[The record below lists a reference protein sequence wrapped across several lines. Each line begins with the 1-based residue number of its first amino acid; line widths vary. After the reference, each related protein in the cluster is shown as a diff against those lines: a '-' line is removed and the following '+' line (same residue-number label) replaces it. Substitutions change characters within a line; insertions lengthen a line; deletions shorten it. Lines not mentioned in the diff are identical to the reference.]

1 MLLTRYSAYLSTR
14 VKTTHRGVKLERSN
28 TVFIGRKP
36 VLNYVLACMTLF
48 KSDHEEIIVKARGRS
63 ISRAVDV
70 VEVLRNRFMPKAQ
83 VEKIEIGTEQLSSDD
98 RGPSNVSTIDIYVK
112 A

>member
-1 MLLTRYSAYLSTR
+1 M
-14 VKTTHRGVKLERSN
+14 ERSN

-48 KSDHEEIIVKARGRS
+48 KSGHEEVIIKARGRS

-70 VEVLRNRFMPKAQ
+70 VEVLRNRFMPKAEVVDIQ
-83 VEKIEIGTEQLSSDD
+83 INTETLENEE
-98 RGPSNVSTIDIYVK
+98 RGPSNVSTIDITVK

>member
-1 MLLTRYSAYLSTR
+1 M
-14 VKTTHRGVKLERSN
+14 ERSN
-28 TVFIGRKP
+28 TVYIGRKP

-48 KSDHEEIIVKARGRS
+48 KSGHGEIVVKARGRS

-70 VEVLRNRFMPKAQ
+70 VEVLRNRFMPKAE
-83 VEKIEIGTEQLSSDD
+83 VVKIEIGTDRIETDD

>member
-1 MLLTRYSAYLSTR
+1 M
-14 VKTTHRGVKLERSN
+14 ERSN

-48 KSDHEEIIVKARGRS
+48 KSGHGEIIIKARGRS

-70 VEVLRNRFMPKAQ
+70 VEVLKNRFMADAEVSDIK
-83 VEKIEIGTEQLSSDD
+83 IGTETVESDD
-98 RGPSNVSTIDIYVK
+98 RGPSNISTIDITVK

>member
-1 MLLTRYSAYLSTR
+1 M
-14 VKTTHRGVKLERSN
+14 ERSN

-48 KSDHEEIIVKARGRS
+48 KSGHGEIIVMARGRS

-70 VEVLRNRFMPKAQ
+70 VEVLRNRFMPNAE
-83 VEKIEIGTEQLSSDD
+83 VVNIEIGTDRIETDD
-98 RGPSNVSTIDIYVK
+98 RGPSNVSTIGIHVK

>member
-1 MLLTRYSAYLSTR
+1 M
-14 VKTTHRGVKLERSN
+14 ERSN

-48 KSDHEEIIVKARGRS
+48 KSGHEEIILKARGRS

-70 VEVLRNRFMPKAQ
+70 VEVLKNRFMPNAEVANIQ
-83 VEKIEIGTEQLSSDD
+83 IGTERLENDD
-98 RGPSNVSTIDIYVK
+98 RGPSNISTIDIMVK

>member
-1 MLLTRYSAYLSTR
+1 MD
-14 VKTTHRGVKLERSN
+14 RSN

-48 KSDHEEIIVKARGRS
+48 KSGYEEVIIKARGRS

-70 VEVLRNRFMPKAQ
+70 VEVLKNRFMADAQ
-83 VEKIEIGTEQLSSDD
+83 VSDIKIGTETVESDD
-98 RGPSNVSTIDIYVK
+98 RGPSNISTIDITVK

>member
-1 MLLTRYSAYLSTR
+1 VSRA
-14 VKTTHRGVKLERSN
+14 N

-48 KSDHEEIIVKARGRS
+48 KSGTGEVLVKARGRS

-70 VEVLRNRFMPKAQ
+70 VEVLRNRFMPDMQ
-83 VEKIEIGTEQLSSDD
+83 VGNISIGTEELIREESNA
-98 RGPSNVSTIDIYVK
+98 PSNVSTIEIK
-112 A
+112 LHR

>member
-1 MLLTRYSAYLSTR
+1 MD
-14 VKTTHRGVKLERSN
+14 RSN

-48 KSDHEEIIVKARGRS
+48 KSGYEEVIIKARGRS

-70 VEVLRNRFMPKAQ
+70 VEVLKNRFMADAVVSDIK
-83 VEKIEIGTEQLSSDD
+83 IGTETVESDD
-98 RGPSNVSTIDIYVK
+98 RGPSNISTIDITVK

>member
-1 MLLTRYSAYLSTR
+1 M
-14 VKTTHRGVKLERSN
+14 ERSN

-48 KSDHEEIIVKARGRS
+48 KSGHGEIVVKARGRS

-70 VEVLRNRFMPKAQ
+70 VEVLRNRFMPNAE
-83 VEKIEIGTEQLSSDD
+83 VVKIEIGTDRIETDD
-98 RGPSNVSTIDIYVK
+98 RGPSNVSTIGIYVK

>member
-1 MLLTRYSAYLSTR
+1 MD
-14 VKTTHRGVKLERSN
+14 RSN

-48 KSDHEEIIVKARGRS
+48 KSGHEEVVVCARGRS

-70 VEVLRNRFMPKAQ
+70 VEVLRSRFLPRTEVTDIQ
-83 VEKIEIGTEQLSSDD
+83 IGTEVLERDD
-98 RGPSNVSTIDIYVK
+98 RGPSNVSTIEIYIK

>member
-1 MLLTRYSAYLSTR
+1 M
-14 VKTTHRGVKLERSN
+14 ERSN

-48 KSDHEEIIVKARGRS
+48 KSGHEEIVVKARGQS

-70 VEVLRNRFMPKAQ
+70 VEVLKNRFMPNAE
-83 VEKIEIGTEQLSSDD
+83 VVKIEISTEQMQSEE
-98 RGPSNVSTIDIYVK
+98 RGTSNVSAIGIYVK

>member
-1 MLLTRYSAYLSTR
+1 M
-14 VKTTHRGVKLERSN
+14 ERSN

-48 KSDHEEIIVKARGRS
+48 KSGHEEVVVKARGRS

-70 VEVLRNRFMPKAQ
+70 VEVLRSRFMPNAEVTDIQ
-83 VEKIEIGTEQLSSDD
+83 IGTESVDSDD

>member
-1 MLLTRYSAYLSTR
+1 M
-14 VKTTHRGVKLERSN
+14 ERSN

-48 KSDHEEIIVKARGRS
+48 KSGHGEVIIKARGRS

-70 VEVLRNRFMPKAQ
+70 VEVLRNRFMPNAEISDIK
-83 VEKIEIGTEQLSSDD
+83 IGTENVKSED
-98 RGPSNVSTIDIYVK
+98 RGPSNVSTIDITVK

>member
-1 MLLTRYSAYLSTR
+1 M
-14 VKTTHRGVKLERSN
+14 ERSN

-48 KSDHEEIIVKARGRS
+48 KSGHGEIIVKARGRS

-70 VEVLRNRFMPKAQ
+70 VEVLRNRFMPNAE
-83 VEKIEIGTEQLSSDD
+83 VVNIEIGTDRIETDD
-98 RGPSNVSTIDIYVK
+98 RGPSNVSTIGIYVK

>member
-1 MLLTRYSAYLSTR
+1 M
-14 VKTTHRGVKLERSN
+14 ERSN

-48 KSDHEEIIVKARGRS
+48 KSGHEEISVKARGRS

-70 VEVLRNRFMPKAQ
+70 VEVLKNRFMPNAQ
-83 VEKIEIGTEQLSSDD
+83 IVNIQISTEQMQSEE
-98 RGPSNVSTIDIYVK
+98 RGTSNVSTIDITVK